1 MKCRNT
7 VVKYQSV
14 LKFSLNFLKIFFKL
28 SLNSAVPTES
38 AHLCSDQKVNQQ
50 LNVGGRE
57 CGMIYL

>member
-38 AHLCSDQKVNQQ
+38 AHLCFIIANIRSEGKPTIK
-50 LNVGGRE
+50 
-57 CGMIYL
+57 CWW